1 MSQYHQH
8 HDEAADYS
16 RLMDAAK
23 TRARQLQSEAMA
35 EFFAGIGHSTR
46 RAARAA
52 NRFAHSLARHS
63 RLRNQGC
70 A

>member
-1 MSQYHQH
+1 MSHYHQH

-16 RLMDAAK
+16 RMIDAAK
-23 TRARQLQSEAMA
+23 VRAHQLQSEAIA

-46 RAARAA
+46 NAARAA
-52 NRFAHSLARHS
+52 NRFAHSLTRHS
-63 RLRNQGC
+63 RLRNQEC